1 MQDSRR
7 EFLKTS
13 GKLVAL
19 SLATNA
25 LTYPLIAQATT
36 HLQQQKGDTMQYIT
50 LNNGVKMP
58 LLGYGTYQIT
68 DLKECQRSVEDA
80 LSVGYRLF
88 DTAQSYGNESALGAA
103 IKNAIKGGIKREEL
117 FITTKVWVSHTNEKG
132 VYKAFD
138 DSLKKLG
145 LDYLDLYLIHQPYND
160 VYGAWR
166 AMSKLY
172 KDGLIRAIGV
182 SNFYPDRI
190 VDFCINN
197 EIKPALN
204 QIECN
209 VFHQQIEAQK
219 NLQSLSVA
227 MESWAPFGE
236 GRKGTFDNPTLM
248 QIAKKHN
255 KSVAQITLRWLLERN
270 IINIPK
276 TTKKERMIENIN
288 IFDFHLDANDK
299 AQIAKLDT
307 KTSLFFD
314 HRDVENTK
322 RINTMKR

>member
-1 MQDSRR
+1 MQNTNRR

-13 GKLVAL
+13 GKIVAL

-25 LTYPLIAQATT
+25 LAYPLIAQGTT
-36 HLQQQKGDTMQYIT
+36 HSKQQKGDTIQYIT

-80 LSVGYRLF
+80 IEVGYRLF

-103 IKNAIKGGIKREEL
+103 IQNAIKGGIKRKEL
-117 FITTKVWVSHTNEKG
+117 FITTKVWVSHANEKD
-132 VYKAFD
+132 VYKAFE

-197 EIKPALN
+197 EIKPAIN

-209 VFHQQIEAQK
+209 IFHQQIEAQK
-219 NLQSLSVA
+219 NLQSLGVA

-236 GRKGTFDNPTLM
+236 GRKGTFDNPILI
-248 QIAKKHN
+248 QIAKKYN

-276 TTKKERMIENIN
+276 TTRKERMIENIN
-288 IFDFHLDANDK
+288 IFDFQLDANDK

-307 KTSLFFD
+307 KTGLFFD

-322 RINTMKR
+322 RLTQ